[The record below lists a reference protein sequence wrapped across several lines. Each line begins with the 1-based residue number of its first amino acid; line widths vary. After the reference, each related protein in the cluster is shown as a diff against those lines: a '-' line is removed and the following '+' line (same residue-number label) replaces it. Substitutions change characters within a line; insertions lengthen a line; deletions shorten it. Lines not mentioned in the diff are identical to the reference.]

1 MKNYENL
8 ARFCYSCSGF
18 TDYVKCYDIVQ
29 YITKPTLKGWI
40 LGAPLFFAVV
50 VCAILWTMIY
60 WNADLAA
67 KIACTRQEMET
78 LPPYIDHLLEVSRS
92 LGKTGIHPT
101 THQFASEKDA
111 FLRYGLLLVSE
122 GLAGEILEEILSV
135 LLYVSDLKGIDF
147 LRQCVAAEAILS
159 IANGEDEDTMLRKLL
174 PYCGID
180 RALAVMTK
188 RKSDHA
194 D

>member
-1 MKNYENL
+1 MPVRPFSSPWLYAL
-8 ARFCYSCSGF
+8 YYR
-18 TDYVKCYDIVQ
+18 Q
-29 YITKPTLKGWI
+29 
-40 LGAPLFFAVV
+40 
-50 VCAILWTMIY
+50 MIY

-78 LPPYIDHLLEVSRS
+78 LPPYIDHLVEVSRT
-92 LGKTGIHPT
+92 LGHSGIQPT
-101 THQFASEKDA
+101 ADQFASEKDA

-135 LLYVSDLKGIDF
+135 LLYVSGLKGIEF

-159 IANGEDEDTMLRKLL
+159 IANGEDEDMMLRKLL

-180 RALAVMTK
+180 KALTAMTK
-188 RKSDHA
+188 RKSEHA